1 MKIFIIHGEGG
12 LAIVVKKLRVSKGF
26 QVTVPSETREKYR
39 LEPGDEVMW
48 VDTGKEIFVRPLGK
62 AVRLTDVVGKYETEG
77 FDSVLEHDE
86 VVSGEH

>member
-1 MKIFIIHGEGG
+1 MVIG

-26 QVTVPSETREKYR
+26 QVTVPSETREKYG
-39 LEPGDEVMW
+39 LEPGDEVVW

-62 AVRLTDVVGKYETEG
+62 AVKLTDIVGKYETGEE